1 MMTNLYEIPV
11 EKQEHEIV
19 KRTNNYCLNRAINA
33 LLRNGFKTWEE
44 VNKSKIE
51 DLMNVRGLSRNG
63 IKWIIRA
70 MNDLG
75 I

>member
-19 KRTNNYCLNRAINA
+19 KRTNNCSMNRAINA
-33 LLRNGFKTWEE
+33 LLRAGYKTWEE
-44 VNKSKIE
+44 VNKSNVE
-51 DLMNVRGLSRNG
+51 DLMKLRHLGEKG
-63 IKWIIRA
+63 IKLLVKE